1 MWKARSQ
8 VISSIFIVAN
18 SISWFILTLF
28 LIINIL
34 YGSNSDQLPFQ
45 NIVTISFSYF
55 GGLILS
61 SIIGGTLL
69 AKILRKKSV
78 FLMWT
83 LTGVFSCLLFYLFY
97 SQANLAVVSIL
108 SLILSCSIGL
118 GIPTCLSLFASSSK
132 IEKRGRL
139 GAVVFFIIQIL
150 AAMVSLPLDGQAVP
164 FQFLFLALWRLIG
177 VGGFLFYKPVEI
189 DPEERKTTLSSIIRE
204 RRFILLFLPW
214 FMFTL
219 INYIETPILE
229 IGMNS
234 IRPDLYNTYF
244 LVNNIISSIA
254 AILAGFLC
262 DLKGR
267 KITGIV
273 GFIFLGLGYAFLS
286 IFSGSGIIAYILFMV
301 LDGIAWGILYVNF
314 IFVIWGD
321 LSEGSSRERYYVL
334 GGLPFL
340 LSGLFQ
346 VLVQPFAQ
354 YINVG
359 LSFSLATFFLFIAV
373 LPLVFAPESLS
384 DKIMKA
390 RELNDYIQKAI
401 GAVNKRKPDENKQTE
416 EKEVQNSEQ
425 SNDEEDENSQETE
438 QDKKARELA
447 EKYY

>member
-1 MWKARSQ
+1 
-8 VISSIFIVAN
+8 
-18 SISWFILTLF
+18 
-28 LIINIL
+28 
-34 YGSNSDQLPFQ
+34 
-45 NIVTISFSYF
+45 
-55 GGLILS
+55 
-61 SIIGGTLL
+61 
-69 AKILRKKSV
+69 
-78 FLMWT
+78 
-83 LTGVFSCLLFYLFY
+83 
-97 SQANLAVVSIL
+97 
-108 SLILSCSIGL
+108 
-118 GIPTCLSLFASSSK
+118 
-132 IEKRGRL
+132 
-139 GAVVFFIIQIL
+139 
-150 AAMVSLPLDGQAVP
+150 
-164 FQFLFLALWRLIG
+164 
-177 VGGFLFYKPVEI
+177 
-189 DPEERKTTLSSIIRE
+189 
-204 RRFILLFLPW
+204 
-214 FMFTL
+214 MFTL

-244 LVNNIISSIA
+244 IVNNIISSIA

-401 GAVNKRKPDENKQTE
+401 GAVNKRKPDEKKQTE
-416 EKEVQNSEQ
+416 EKEDQNSEQ
-425 SNDEEDENSQETE
+425 SNGEEDENSQETE